1 MTAYSNG
8 IAPFYDFFTPNDG
21 GAAAQVKFLAAL
33 LAPGASI
40 LDIGAGTGSLAIE
53 LASRGHRVTALEPD
67 AQMRAVMLTRLAAR
81 EDVAPRFT
89 LLPEGAFV
97 EGTFDLVTSLAV
109 LHLVPDTAERRDML
123 VFALEHM
130 AAGAR
135 FVVEVP
141 VEGSERI
148 AKAAAIVARRRVG
161 EVDYEHAS
169 EQSPLD
175 AGRWRTVWT
184 FRARREGR
192 VLEETCQVFDYR
204 VWKPR
209 EFDAELRA
217 AGFKADERY
226 GGFDRAPFLPGKSR
240 ALLAI
245 CERAK

>member
-1 MTAYSNG
+1 MTAYSSG

-21 GAAAQVKFLAAL
+21 GAAAQLKFLSAL
-33 LAPGASI
+33 LAPASSI
-40 LDIGAGTGSLAIE
+40 LDIGAGTGSLAMQ
-53 LASRGHRVTALEPD
+53 LAAAGHRVTAVEPD
-67 AQMRAVMLTRLAAR
+67 AQMRAVMLTRLAER

-89 LLPEGAFV
+89 LLPEDAFV

-109 LHLVPDTAERRDML
+109 LHLVPDESERRNML
-123 VFALEHM
+123 VFSREHL

-141 VEGSERI
+141 VEGSERL

-169 EQSPLD
+169 EQCPLE

-209 EFDAELRA
+209 EFEAELRA
-217 AGFKADERY
+217 AGFRVTERH
-226 GGFDRAPFLPGKSR
+226 GGFDRAPFSPGQSR
-240 ALLAI
+240 ALLAV
-245 CERAK
+245 CERSD